1 MPLQFQYS
9 TLTQNEDVEPLG
21 SILDQ
26 CFLAKPGESEA
37 YINRI
42 GMENLRL
49 IRQSEQIV
57 GGLATIPMGQW
68 YGGQRVPMMGIAAV
82 GIAPQYRGTGAA
94 IALMQ
99 HTLNEIYAR
108 GIPISALYPATQRLY
123 RKAGYEQGGNQCSW
137 EIPTASIQIRE
148 QLLPL
153 QPVVPIDLEVFYD
166 LYQKQAKLINGNLD
180 RHPFIWQQIIRPS
193 ENEGVYAYLIG
204 TSDRPQ
210 GYAILSQYSKEDK
223 NFLLIRDWV
232 ALTRDAAQ
240 SFWSFIANHRSQI
253 DQVRW
258 RGAAIDVL
266 RLLLPEQTTTIKSM
280 GTWLLRVVDVAKALE
295 KRGYPSGL
303 QAELHLEV
311 QDDLIAE
318 NNGKFILSVSQGQGE
333 VTRGG
338 TGELKLHIRELAP
351 LYTSL
356 FTPYQLQLT
365 GRLEA
370 TETALDTAAQ
380 VFAGVSPWMPDF
392 F

>member
-9 TLTQNEDVEPLG
+9 TLTLSEDVEPLG

-26 CFLAKPGESEA
+26 CFLAKPGDSEA
-37 YINRI
+37 QINRL
-42 GMENLRL
+42 GMQNMRL

-68 YGGQRVPMMGIAAV
+68 YGGQRVPMIGIAAV

-99 HTLNEIYAR
+99 HTLNELYAK
-108 GIPISALYPATQRLY
+108 GIPISVLYPATQRLY
-123 RKAGYEQGGNQCSW
+123 RKAGYEQGGNRCSW

-148 QLLPL
+148 QPLPL
-153 QPVVPIDLEVFYD
+153 QPVVPSNLEVFYD

-180 RHPFIWQQIIRPS
+180 RHPFIWQKIIPPF

-204 TSDRPQ
+204 TGEHSQ
-210 GYAILSQYSKEDK
+210 GYAILSQHHQQESSV
-223 NFLLIRDWV
+223 LLVRDWV
-232 ALTRDAAQ
+232 ALTPAAAQ
-240 SFWSFIANHRSQI
+240 SFWSFIANHRSTI
-253 DQVRW
+253 EKVRW
-258 RGAAIDVL
+258 AGAVIDVL
-266 RLLLPEQTTTIKSM
+266 KLLLPEQTTTIKSM
-280 GTWLLRVVDVAKALE
+280 KTWLLRVVDVAKALE

-318 NNGKFILSVSQGQGE
+318 NNGRFILSVSHGQGE
-333 VTRGG
+333 VTKGG

-380 VFAGVSPWMPDF
+380 LFAGVSPSMPDSF
-392 F
+392 

>member
-1 MPLQFQYS
+1 M
-9 TLTQNEDVEPLG
+9 
-21 SILDQ
+21 I
-26 CFLAKPGESEA
+26 
-37 YINRI
+37 
-42 GMENLRL
+42 
-49 IRQSEQIV
+49 
-57 GGLATIPMGQW
+57 
-68 YGGQRVPMMGIAAV
+68 GIAAV

-99 HTLNEIYAR
+99 HTLNELYAK
-108 GIPISALYPATQRLY
+108 GIPISVLYPATQRLY
-123 RKAGYEQGGNQCSW
+123 RKAGYEQGGNRCSW

-148 QLLPL
+148 QPLPL
-153 QPVVPIDLEVFYD
+153 QPVIPSNLEVFYD

-180 RHPFIWQQIIRPS
+180 RHPFIWQKIIPPF

-204 TSDRPQ
+204 TGEHSQ
-210 GYAILSQYSKEDK
+210 GYAILSQHHQQESSV
-223 NFLLIRDWV
+223 LLVRDWV
-232 ALTRDAAQ
+232 ALTPAAAQ
-240 SFWSFIANHRSQI
+240 SFWSFIANHRSTI
-253 DQVRW
+253 EKVRW
-258 RGAAIDVL
+258 AGAVIDVL
-266 RLLLPEQTTTIKSM
+266 KLLLPEQTTTIKSM
-280 GTWLLRVVDVAKALE
+280 KTWLLRVVNVAKALE

-318 NNGKFILSVSQGQGE
+318 NNGRFILSVSHGQGE
-333 VTRGG
+333 VTKGG

-380 VFAGVSPWMPDF
+380 LFAGVSPSMPDSF
-392 F
+392 